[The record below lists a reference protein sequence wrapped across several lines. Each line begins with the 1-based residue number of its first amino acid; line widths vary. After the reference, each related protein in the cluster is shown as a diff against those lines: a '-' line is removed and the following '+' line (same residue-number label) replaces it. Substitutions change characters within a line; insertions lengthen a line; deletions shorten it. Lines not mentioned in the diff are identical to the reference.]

1 MREKNLREQKSAAKL
16 AQKPQTRQ
24 STRTRLAFLA
34 AAGVILAIE
43 IYIAICVKGGFVRH
57 YAGDVLAI
65 ILLYALTRAIFSE
78 PPPRLPLKIFAFA
91 AALELAQYLGAVQIL
106 GIENKIL
113 KVMIGGTFDFADLLC
128 YAAGCV
134 LAGTAEK
141 FESKTSKGEAM
152 DKEKAVQKMTEVMA
166 KFVGHTGKV
175 LPDDVTAKL
184 SELSERET
192 QPLAKE
198 IYKTMFENQRL
209 AKELDRPS
217 CQDTGVIQFFVRCG
231 ANFPLI
237 GELEELLREAVLRA
251 TREAPLRHNS
261 VETFDEYNTGKNV
274 GKGTPSVFWEIVP
287 DSGECEIHTYMA
299 GGGCSLP
306 GKATVLMP
314 GMGYEGVVKF
324 VMDIMTS
331 YGINACPPLLVG
343 VGVGTSIDVASL
355 LSKKALMRPLGSH
368 NPNDRAAL
376 TEKLLEDGI
385 NKIGLGPQG
394 MSGASS
400 VMGVHI
406 ENCARHPSVIAVAV
420 NVGCWSHRKGHIV
433 WDEQLSFAVKSHK
446 EFAL

>member
-1 MREKNLREQKSAAKL
+1 
-16 AQKPQTRQ
+16 
-24 STRTRLAFLA
+24 
-34 AAGVILAIE
+34 
-43 IYIAICVKGGFVRH
+43 
-57 YAGDVLAI
+57 
-65 ILLYALTRAIFSE
+65 
-78 PPPRLPLKIFAFA
+78 
-91 AALELAQYLGAVQIL
+91 
-106 GIENKIL
+106 
-113 KVMIGGTFDFADLLC
+113 
-128 YAAGCV
+128 
-134 LAGTAEK
+134 
-141 FESKTSKGEAM
+141 M
-152 DKEKAVQKMTEVMA
+152 DKEKAVQKMTEIMA
-166 KFVGHTGKV
+166 KFVGYTGKV

-184 SELSERET
+184 SELAERET
-192 QPLAKE
+192 QPLARE

-209 AKELDRPS
+209 AKQLDRPS

-331 YGINACPPLLVG
+331 YGINACPPLHFG
-343 VGVGTSIDVASL
+343 
-355 LSKKALMRPLGSH
+355 
-368 NPNDRAAL
+368 
-376 TEKLLEDGI
+376 
-385 NKIGLGPQG
+385 
-394 MSGASS
+394 
-400 VMGVHI
+400 
-406 ENCARHPSVIAVAV
+406 
-420 NVGCWSHRKGHIV
+420 
-433 WDEQLSFAVKSHK
+433 VKSHK

>member
-1 MREKNLREQKSAAKL
+1 MKAKFKRKALRGENLSEQKSAAKRV
-16 AQKPQTRQ
+16 QKPQTRQ
-24 STRTRLAFLA
+24 SAKTRLAFLA
-34 AAGVILAIE
+34 AAVLILAAE
-43 IYIAICVKGGFVRH
+43 IYIATCVKGGFVRH
-57 YAGDVLAI
+57 YAGDVLAV
-65 ILLYALTRAIFSE
+65 ILLYALVRAAFSA
-78 PPPRLPLKIFAFA
+78 PPLNLPLKIFAFA

-106 GIENKIL
+106 GVENKIWRALMKNL
-113 KVMIGGTFDFADLLC
+113 KV
-128 YAAGCV
+128 
-134 LAGTAEK
+134 K
-141 FESKTSKGEAM
+141 FSKGEAM
-152 DKEKAVQKMTEVMA
+152 DKEKAVEKMTEVMA
-166 KFVGHTGKV
+166 KFVGYTGKV

-184 SELSERET
+184 WELSERET

-209 AKELDRPS
+209 AKQLDRPS

-287 DSGECEIHTYMA
+287 GSSECEIHTYMA

-324 VMDIMTS
+324 VMDIMTN

-355 LSKKALMRPLGSH
+355 LSKKALMRPLGSA
-368 NPNDRAAL
+368 NPNERAAL
-376 TEKLLEDGI
+376 TEKLLEEGI

-433 WDEQLSFAVKSHK
+433 WDEQLNFAVKSHK